1 VPRRTVQ
8 PVRRKPKAKA
18 KASRRQ
24 SLSSGIRSL
33 VLSDTARVRG
43 EAKRRVEKL
52 QAELDALLKR
62 REQFHEVDVPSHRIF
77 FCTYLGPQRAQ
88 LTELADKLSAAE
100 ALLSYV
106 QLVAFQLMI
115 SPVEAYGRVMDERN
129 GKGPA
134 IPPSPQLDPAQ
145 AGDESEDAPDDF
157 KDLFDSLFDEDD
169 EDDFYR
175 PFGEDFDGRVGKPS
189 KDATHEGQE
198 IARIYRLIVKQLHPD
213 RIGAM
218 TEAQR
223 AIWQTAQ
230 DAYQCGNL
238 AILHSC
244 LERCGYSGPLLQ
256 LEVSVASMLQ
266 KQREIQRAQIAVRQ
280 ELRELSSHPAW
291 NFSSLGSHEKKLS
304 RVTREL
310 SREIAQLRRRHLEM
324 EAMIDELKSEYEY
337 ELEIREIQAR
347 RAEREVNF
355 RKHGGGRRK
364 RRGVG
369 SNEAEPF

>member
-1 VPRRTVQ
+1 MPRRTVQ
-8 PVRRKPKAKA
+8 PVRRKPKA

-43 EAKRRVEKL
+43 EAQRRVEKL

-88 LTELADKLSAAE
+88 LTELADKISAAE
-100 ALLSYV
+100 TLLSYV

-115 SPVEAYGRVMDERN
+115 SPVEAYGRVMDERS

-134 IPPSPQLDPAQ
+134 IPPSPQFDPSQ

-157 KDLFDSLFDEDD
+157 KDLFDSLFEEDD

-175 PFGEDFDGRVGKPS
+175 PFGGHVGKQS
-189 KDATHEGQE
+189 KDATQEGQE

-230 DAYQCGNL
+230 DAYQSGNL
-238 AILHSC
+238 AVLHSC
-244 LERCGYSGPLLQ
+244 LERCGYAGPVLQ

-291 NFSSLGSHEKKLS
+291 NFNSLGSHEKKLL

>member
-1 VPRRTVQ
+1 M
-8 PVRRKPKAKA
+8 
-18 KASRRQ
+18 
-24 SLSSGIRSL
+24 
-33 VLSDTARVRG
+33 LSDTARVRR
-43 EAKRRVEKL
+43 EAKRRMEKL

-62 REQFHEVDVPSHRIF
+62 REQFYEEDVPSHRIF

-88 LTELADKLSAAE
+88 LTELVDKISATE

-106 QLVAFQLMI
+106 HLVALQLMI

-134 IPPSPQLDPAQ
+134 IPPAKEFDPAE
-145 AGDESEDAPDDF
+145 ADDDPEDAPEDF
-157 KDLFDSLFDEDD
+157 KDLFDSLFEEDD

-175 PFGEDFDGRVGKPS
+175 PIGENFGGQVVKRS
-189 KDATHEGQE
+189 KDATHEGQG

-218 TEAQR
+218 TETQR

-238 AILHSC
+238 AVLYSC
-244 LERCGYSGPLLQ
+244 LERCGYSGPQVQ
-256 LEVSVASMLQ
+256 LEMSVASMLQ
-266 KQREIQRAQIAVRQ
+266 KQREIQRAQIATRK

-291 NFSSLGSHEKKLS
+291 NFGSLGSHEKKLS
-304 RVTREL
+304 RVTLEL

-347 RAEREVNF
+347 RAERQANF
-355 RKHGGGRRK
+355 RKHGGGRRR
-364 RRGVG
+364 RRGIG